1 LTGHFYTTPT
11 TFSRPAFRSQAP
23 VGDSRV
29 TSTSKSIL
37 ATRRL
42 LRIFDLFTQFFEV
55 AFSLVKQLAES
66 VSNSQALPSEHW
78 KVRLNC

>member
-11 TFSRPAFRSQAP
+11 KLSRPAFRSQAP

-29 TSTSKSIL
+29 SSKSIL